1 MEKTRHLNWITSHS
15 LQQAVILSAVPVL
28 VVSFLTGCLFATCGL
43 MGSKANSECC
53 ACCYCCCNACYC
65 SLVTMGKAFVFY
77 WQVWLGW
84 FGKTTCWLWWY
95 VCVESCIHVR
105 GFSCHNYPN
114 FPYWWNDLHSPWF
127 LSPRLEWLE
136 NPMDSHVCI
145 EAAKYLSTRACKVY
159 TMPYIRYHLSSG
171 NLT

>member
-1 MEKTRHLNWITSHS
+1 MAKRSFIFVRVCKWRGFLLPNPCAYPYCCSYAVSTEINTFVWIQCIFWPIYHINFNIFFTSHVLTLRWKRHDISTESPPHS

-84 FGKTTCWLWWY
+84 FGKTTCWLW
-95 VCVESCIHVR
+95 
-105 GFSCHNYPN
+105 
-114 FPYWWNDLHSPWF
+114 
-127 LSPRLEWLE
+127 
-136 NPMDSHVCI
+136 
-145 EAAKYLSTRACKVY
+145 
-159 TMPYIRYHLSSG
+159 
-171 NLT
+171 